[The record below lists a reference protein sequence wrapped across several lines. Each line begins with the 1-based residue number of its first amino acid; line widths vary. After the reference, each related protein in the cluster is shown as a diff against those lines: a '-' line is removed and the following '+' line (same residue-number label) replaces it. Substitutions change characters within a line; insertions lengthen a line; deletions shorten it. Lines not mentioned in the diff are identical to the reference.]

1 MKLKKIS
8 STKNRLPLRF
18 KVWIYF
24 VLFTLM
30 VFLLLWVCQ
39 IFFLENF
46 YERMK
51 VRGTSACA
59 AQITEAYTNI
69 MDKDFYDEVWEIAQK
84 NDFCVE
90 ILDRHC
96 RSRYSAEVLGDCI
109 IHGLSLIHISEP
121 TRLLSISYAVFCLK
135 KKNKKNKKK

>member
-1 MKLKKIS
+1 MKLKKIK
-8 STKNRLPLRF
+8 TTQNRLPLKF

-51 VRGTSACA
+51 VRSTSASA
-59 AQITEAYTNI
+59 RQITEVYTD
-69 MDKDFYDEVWEIAQK
+69 MRDKDFYDKVSEIAQR

-90 ILDRHC
+90 ILDRHS
-96 RSRYSAEVLGDCI
+96 RSIFSEEVLGDCL
-109 IHGLSLIHISEP
+109 IHGRENMTFMYVQEIS
-121 TRLLSISYAVFCLK
+121 
-135 KKNKKNKKK
+135 